1 MLPQSPGPITTANS
15 LAVVM
20 EALSIVLLVIFLATA
35 LTTALPA
42 MPLNP
47 PWQLALIADLI
58 NNGSLAL
65 VGALLTPLALA
76 FNPDSDRL
84 RARRQAFRRW
94 ALAASLGYLL
104 LIPLQASAGW
114 RLYSTITTYSEQ
126 QNSQSGQKLAEL
138 RQSISTAA
146 TAQELQAKLQT
157 QFGNNL
163 RLTSTQLSTPIQELR
178 QQLLA
183 KANQASSKLQQ
194 RIEAQSLMKPDQLVK
209 DTLRITISALAY
221 AVGFAFL
228 AGALPRSGKR
238 PLARMGFSGETPN
251 PWIDR

>member
-1 MLPQSPGPITTANS
+1 MPQSPGPITTVDPVG
-15 LAVVM
+15 VVM

-35 LTTALPA
+35 LTTALPP

-47 PWQLALIADLI
+47 PWQLALIAVLI

-76 FNPDSDRL
+76 FNPESDRL
-84 RARRQAFRRW
+84 RARRHAFRRW

-114 RLYSTITTYSEQ
+114 RLYSRITTYSEQ

-146 TAQELQAKLQT
+146 TPEELQAKLQT
-157 QFGNNL
+157 LFGNNV
-163 RLTSTQLSTPIQELR
+163 RLTTTQRRTPIQELR
-178 QQLLA
+178 QELLA
-183 KANQASSKLQQ
+183 KTNLASIKLQQ
-194 RIEAQSLMKPDQLVK
+194 RIESQSAMKPDQLVK
-209 DTLRITISALAY
+209 DTIRITISALAY
-221 AVGFAFL
+221 AAGFAFL
-228 AGALPRSGKR
+228 GGALPRSGKR
-238 PLARMGFSGETPN
+238 PLSRLGFSGEAPN
-251 PWIDR
+251 PWVDR